1 MGVLSGLEPKA
12 VFAFF
17 EDLCAL
23 PHGSRHT
30 RPVSDYMVAFAQ
42 QRGLRYRRD
51 EVNNVIIW
59 KDAAPG
65 YEDAPAVMLQGHMDM
80 LVEKEH
86 NCTRNTEEVGLDI
99 FVAGDEIGARGTTLG
114 ADDGIGV
121 AMALAVLDDDQ
132 LRHGPLECV
141 FTVDEE
147 VGMQG
152 VRALDVSDLKARYMI
167 NLDSLEERVFT
178 VSCAGSTRVVSTLP
192 VKREPF
198 EGTVCALMV
207 DGLVGG
213 HSGEDIHRG
222 RANANH
228 LMGRVLTELMDRTEL
243 RLLTVSGG
251 AKDNTIP
258 RDAAAL
264 IQVKDLAAAKAAA
277 QALGPIL
284 ESEYRAAESKV
295 RVRLFPTR
303 SHFVAMDEE
312 STRRAATFLFCAP
325 NGVQMMSAEVPG
337 LVQTSLNFAMVYT
350 DDGKVVSRFMVRS
363 SINSQ
368 AAETAHRVMALT
380 RALGGEATIPA
391 SYSAWQYRPHSH
403 LREVVTDA
411 FHTVYGTEP
420 RIEALHASLECG
432 ILSGKMPELDSISFG
447 PEVVNVHTP
456 RERLLISSTW
466 RTWALLRETLR
477 RLK

>member
-42 QRGLRYRRD
+42 QRGLKYRRD

-99 FVAGDEIGARGTTLG
+99 FVEGDEIGARGTTLG

-228 LMGRVLTELMDRTEL
+228 LMGRVLTELMDRTDL

-264 IQVKDLAAAKAAA
+264 IAVKDVDAAKAVAKK
-277 QALGPIL
+277 LVTDL
-284 ESEYRAAESKV
+284 ENEYGAVEPKI

-303 SHFVAMDEE
+303 SSFVPMDED
-312 STRRAATFLFCAP
+312 STRRAATFMFCAP
-325 NGVQMMSAEVPG
+325 NGVQKMSVEVPG
-337 LVQTSLNFAMVYT
+337 LVQTSLNFAQMYT
-350 DDGKVVSRFMVRS
+350 EDDKLVCRFMVRS

-368 AAETAHRVMALT
+368 AAETACEVMALT
-380 RALGGEATIPA
+380 RAMGGEATIPA
-391 SYSAWQYRPHSH
+391 SYSAWQYRPDSY
-403 LREVVTDA
+403 LREVMTEA
-411 FHTVYGTEP
+411 FHTVYGAEP
-420 RIEALHASLECG
+420 RIAALHASLECG
-432 ILSGKMPELDSISFG
+432 ILSGKIADLDCISFG
-447 PEVVNVHTP
+447 PDVINVHTP
-456 RERLLISSTW
+456 RERLRISSAW
-466 RTWALLRETLR
+466 RTWVLLKHTLR

>member
-12 VFAFF
+12 VFEYF
-17 EDLCAL
+17 EALCAI
-23 PHGSRHT
+23 PHGSHHT
-30 RPVSDYMVAFAQ
+30 RAVSEYLVDFAQ
-42 QRGLRYRRD
+42 KRGLRYRWD
-51 EVNNVIIW
+51 EVDNVIIW
-59 KDAAPG
+59 KNASPG
-65 YEDAPAVMLQGHMDM
+65 YEDAPTVMLQGHKDM
-80 LVEKEH
+80 LIEKDRD
-86 NCTRNTEEVGLDI
+86 CTRNTEQEGLDI
-99 FVAGDEIGARGTTLG
+99 FMDGDEIGAYGTTLG
-114 ADDGIGV
+114 ADDGVGI
-121 AMALAVLDDDQ
+121 AMMLAALDDDQ
-132 LRHGPLECV
+132 LLHGPLECV
-141 FTVDEE
+141 FTADEE

-152 VRALDVSDLKARYMI
+152 VRALDVSDLKAKYMI
-167 NLDSLEERVFT
+167 NLDSAEERVFT

-192 VKREPF
+192 VKREAF
-198 EGTVCALMV
+198 DGRVCALMV
-207 DGLVGG
+207 DGFVGG

-228 LMGRVLTELMDRTEL
+228 LMGRALMEIMEKTEL

-264 IQVKDLAAAKAAA
+264 IAVRDLETAKAAA
-277 QALGPIL
+277 KELAQTL
-284 ESEYRAAESKV
+284 ENEYRATENKV

-303 SHFVAMDEE
+303 SSFVPMDED
-312 STRRAATFLFCAP
+312 STRRAAAFLFCAP

-350 DDGKVVSRFMVRS
+350 EEDRVVSRFMIRS

-368 AAETAHRVMALT
+368 AADVAHRIKVLT
-380 RALGGEATIPA
+380 RTLGGEATVPTA
-391 SYSAWQYRPHSH
+391 YSAWQYRPHSQ
-403 LREVVTDA
+403 LRDVMTDA

-420 RIEALHASLECG
+420 RIAALHASLECG
-432 ILSGKMPELDSISFG
+432 ILSGKMPDLDCISIG
-447 PEVVNVHTP
+447 PDVVNVHTP
-456 RERLLISSTW
+456 RERLRIASTW